1 MPDYGHE
8 LLFGTFLTP
17 DAHDPDR
24 VVALAE
30 LTEAAGLDLATF
42 QDHPYNSGFLDTW
55 TLLSWVAARTERL
68 RVSANVLNLPL
79 RPPAVLA
86 RAAASLDRLSHG
98 RFELGLGAG
107 AFWDG
112 VEGMGGRRLT
122 AGQGVA
128 ALREAIGILR
138 GVWDETASGPLR
150 REGPYYPVPGMRRG
164 PAPAHDINIWLG
176 AYQPR
181 MLALTGQEADGWLP
195 TLEYLRSPDRVTANR
210 LIDEAAVEAG
220 RDPRQIRRLL
230 NLFQVDVSADDRGFL
245 QGPPGQWVDQLLPLV
260 LEEGF
265 SAFLIGRD
273 DPRLIQTF
281 GQEIAPALREAVARE
296 RRQSET
302 TTGPVRSAVALAER
316 RSGVDYDALPASLAA
331 GSVEP
336 GDREYEQV
344 RHSYSWSGSPAL
356 VIRPR
361 DAAEV
366 VDAVTYARTQDVP
379 LSVRSG
385 GHGIS
390 GRSTNDG
397 GIVIDLS
404 RMDRVEVLDQ
414 ATRRIRLEPGARWGH
429 VARAL
434 APYGLA
440 MSSGDYGDVGVGG
453 LATTAGIG
461 YLVRRYGLTID
472 HVVAAEIVTADGR
485 LLRVDERHHP
495 DLFWAVRGAGGNVGV
510 VTALELEAYE
520 VGDVV
525 HAQLVVD
532 ATDTAGLLHR
542 WGRLVEQA
550 PREITSFL
558 SLFPNRRGNP
568 PMAQVTLVYAGDDVE
583 AAQSALSPF
592 LEIGPVLDQQAQ
604 LVPYPAIVA
613 PPGNQHRGQGLV
625 DSHSGL
631 LHHITPEAADVMA
644 TMIRSGDVMIM
655 QFRSVGGA
663 VNDVARDATAYPH
676 REQNFSVLAA
686 TVPDR
691 RRQLDKHWAEL
702 YPYLDG
708 MYLSFEADTA
718 PERLLDAFPEP
729 TLSRLRAVKAT
740 YDPDN
745 VFNRNFPVPPA
756 LDAQR
761 TGKETNG

>member
-1 MPDYGHE
+1 MSDYGHE

-17 DAHDPDR
+17 SAQDPDH

-30 LTEAAGLDLATF
+30 LTEAAGLDLTTF
-42 QDHPYNSGFLDTW
+42 QDHPYNAEFLDTW

-68 RVSANVLNLPL
+68 RISGNVLSLPL

-112 VEGMGGRRLT
+112 IEGMGARRLT
-122 AGQGVA
+122 AGQGVE
-128 ALREAIGILR
+128 ALREAIDVLR
-138 GVWDETASGPLR
+138 GVWDAEAPGSLR
-150 REGPYYPVPGMRRG
+150 RDGKYYYPIPGMRRG
-164 PAPAHDINIWLG
+164 PAPAHDIDIWLG
-176 AYQPR
+176 AYQPK
-181 MLALTGQEADGWLP
+181 MLALTGQKANGWLP

-210 LIDEAAVEAG
+210 LIDEAAVGAG
-220 RDPRQIRRLL
+220 RDPREIRRLL
-230 NLFQVDVSADDRGFL
+230 NLFTVDVSSRSRGFL
-245 QGPPGQWVDQLLPLV
+245 QGPAEQWVEQLLPMV

-265 SAFLIGRD
+265 STFLIGRD
-273 DPRLIQTF
+273 DPRLIQTL

-296 RRQSET
+296 RAGTASG
-302 TTGPVRSAVALAER
+302 TGPTHAVAARSER
-316 RSGVDYDALPASLAA
+316 HPGLDYDALPASLTTGA
-331 GSVEP
+331 VEP
-336 GDREYEQV
+336 GHPEYEGV
-344 RHSYSWSGSPAL
+344 RHTYSWQGSPAL

-361 DAAEV
+361 TAAEV
-366 VDAVTYARTQDVP
+366 VDAVSYARTQDVP

-397 GIVIDLS
+397 GIVIDMS
-404 RMDRVEVLDQ
+404 RMNRVEVLDR
-414 ATRRIRLEPGARWGH
+414 ATRRIRLEPGARWGE
-429 VARAL
+429 VAQTL

-453 LATTAGIG
+453 LATTGGVG
-461 YLVRRYGLTID
+461 YLARRHGLTID

-485 LLRVDERHHP
+485 LLRVDDEHHA
-495 DLFWAVRGAGGNVGV
+495 DLFWAVRGAGGNFGV

-520 VGDVV
+520 VDKVV
-525 HAQLVVD
+525 YAHLVAD
-532 ATDTAGLLHR
+532 ATDTAQLLHR
-542 WGRLVEQA
+542 WGRLVEDA
-550 PREITSFL
+550 PRDLTSFL
-558 SLFPNRRGNP
+558 SLFPGRRGNP

-592 LEIGPVLDQQAQ
+592 LEIGPILDQQAQ
-604 LVPYPAIVA
+604 LVPYPAIVV
-613 PPGNQHRGQGLV
+613 PPGNDHRGQGLR
-625 DSHSGL
+625 DTRSGL
-631 LHHITPEAADVMA
+631 LHHVTPEAADLMEN
-644 TMIRSGDVMIM
+644 MIRSGDVMIM
-655 QFRSVGGA
+655 QLRSVGAA

-691 RRQLDKHWAEL
+691 RPQLDKLWAEL
-702 YPYLDG
+702 YAHVDG
-708 MYLSFEADTA
+708 MYLSFESDTDPA
-718 PERLLDAFPEP
+718 RLLDAWPEP
-729 TLSRLRAVKAT
+729 TLSRLRAIKAT

-745 VFNRNFPVPPA
+745 VFNRNFPISPA
-756 LDAQR
+756 
-761 TGKETNG
+761 TPG

>member
-17 DAHDPDR
+17 GAQDPDR

-30 LTEAAGLDLATF
+30 LTEAAELDLVTF
-42 QDHPYNSGFLDTW
+42 QDHPYNAEFLDTW

-68 RVSANVLNLPL
+68 RLSANVLNLPL

-107 AFWDG
+107 AFLDG

-122 AGQGVA
+122 AGQSVT
-128 ALREAIGILR
+128 ALREAIDVLR
-138 GVWDETASGPLR
+138 GVWDDTASGPLR
-150 REGPYYPVPGMRRG
+150 SDGTYYPIPGMQRG
-164 PAPAHDINIWLG
+164 PAPAHDIGIWLG
-176 AYQPR
+176 AYQPK
-181 MLALTGQEADGWLP
+181 MLALTGQKADGWLP

-210 LIDEAAVEAG
+210 LIDEAAVGAG
-220 RDPRQIRRLL
+220 RDPREIRRLL
-230 NLFQVDVSADDRGFL
+230 NLFTVDVTSAGRGFL
-245 QGPPGQWVDQLLPLV
+245 QGPPAQWVEQLLPLV

-296 RRQSET
+296 RT
-302 TTGPVRSAVALAER
+302 TSGSGPVRTRTAAVLARR
-316 RSGVDYDALPASLAA
+316 RSGLDYDALPASLAE

-336 GDREYEQV
+336 GDPQYEGV
-344 RHSYSWSGSPAL
+344 RHTYSWQGSPAL
-356 VIRPR
+356 VVRPR
-361 DAAEV
+361 AAAEV
-366 VDAVTYARTQDVP
+366 VDAVSYARTQNVP

-397 GIVIDLS
+397 GIVIDMS
-404 RMDRVEVLDQ
+404 RMNRVEVLDR
-414 ATRRIRLEPGARWGH
+414 ATRRIRLEPGARWGE

-453 LATTAGIG
+453 LATTGGVG
-461 YLVRRYGLTID
+461 YLARRYGLTID

-485 LLRVDERHHP
+485 LLRVDEDQHP
-495 DLFWAVRGAGGNVGV
+495 DLFWAVRGAGGNFGV

-520 VGDVV
+520 VDNVV
-525 HAQLVVD
+525 HAQLVAD
-532 ATDTAGLLHR
+532 ASDTAGLLLR
-542 WGRLVEQA
+542 WGRLVEDA
-550 PREITSFL
+550 PRELTSFL
-558 SLFPNRRGNP
+558 SLFPGRRGQP

-583 AAQSALSPF
+583 AAQAALSPF
-592 LEIGPVLDQQAQ
+592 LEIGPILDQHAQ
-604 LVPYPAIVA
+604 VVPYPAVVV
-613 PPGNQHRGQGLV
+613 PPGNRHRGQGLS
-625 DSHSGL
+625 DTHSGL
-631 LHHITPEAADVMA
+631 LHHITPQAADVLADM
-644 TMIRSGDVMIM
+644 TQSGDVMIT

-663 VNDVARDATAYPH
+663 VNDVAPDATAYPH
-676 REQNFSVLAA
+676 RKQNFSVLAA

-691 RRQLDKHWAEL
+691 RAQLDNLWSKL
-702 YPYLDG
+702 YSHLDG
-708 MYLSFEADTA
+708 MYLSFESDTD
-718 PERLLDAFPEP
+718 PDRLLDAWPEP
-729 TLSRLRAVKAT
+729 TLGRLRAVKAT

-745 VFNRNFPVPPA
+745 VFNSNFPIPPA
-756 LDAQR
+756 DR
-761 TGKETNG
+761 G